1 MLVLLEC
8 VCDHVL
14 GNSIFYGHKETHLN
28 PITFLGYGF
37 VWDLFILLKLRTF
50 C

>member
-28 PITFLGYGF
+28 PITFLG
-37 VWDLFILLKLRTF
+37 
-50 C
+50 